1 MKAIRD
7 IIISEVEPPVNNVGW
22 LKPLSNGNFMLFF
35 FTRKGWMS
43 VSAPSITVDTTI
55 SDTSTNPVQ
64 NKVIKA
70 YIDGLVGNVAAQLA
84 QI

>member
-35 FTRKGWMS
+35 FTKKGWTS
-43 VSAPSITVDTTI
+43 VSGESLEELKFQYVQEIPDIIT
-55 SDTSTNPVQ
+55 Q
-64 NKVIKA
+64 
-70 YIDGLVGNVAAQLA
+70 
-84 QI
+84 

>member
-35 FTRKGWMS
+35 FTKKGWTS
-43 VSAPSITVDTTI
+43 VSGESLEELKLQYVQEIPDIIT
-55 SDTSTNPVQ
+55 Q
-64 NKVIKA
+64 
-70 YIDGLVGNVAAQLA
+70 
-84 QI
+84 

>member
-43 VSAPSITVDTTI
+43 VSGESPEELKLQYVQEIPDIIT
-55 SDTSTNPVQ
+55 Q
-64 NKVIKA
+64 
-70 YIDGLVGNVAAQLA
+70 
-84 QI
+84 

>member
-22 LKPLSNGNFMLFF
+22 LKPLANGNFMLFF

-43 VSAPSITVDTTI
+43 VSGESLEELKLQYVQEIPDIIT
-55 SDTSTNPVQ
+55 Q
-64 NKVIKA
+64 
-70 YIDGLVGNVAAQLA
+70 
-84 QI
+84 

>member
-43 VSAPSITVDTTI
+43 VSGESLEELKLQYVQEIPDIIT
-55 SDTSTNPVQ
+55 Q
-64 NKVIKA
+64 
-70 YIDGLVGNVAAQLA
+70 
-84 QI
+84 

>member
-43 VSAPSITVDTTI
+43 VSGESLEELKL
-55 SDTSTNPVQ
+55 Q
-64 NKVIKA
+64 
-70 YIDGLVGNVAAQLA
+70 YIQEIPDIIIQ
-84 QI
+84 

>member
-43 VSAPSITVDTTI
+43 VSGESLEELKLQY
-55 SDTSTNPVQ
+55 VQ
-64 NKVIKA
+64 EIPD
-70 YIDGLVGNVAAQLA
+70 IIIQ
-84 QI
+84 

>member
-1 MKAIRD
+1 MKAVKE

-43 VSAPSITVDTTI
+43 VSGESLEELKLQYVQEIPDIIT
-55 SDTSTNPVQ
+55 Q
-64 NKVIKA
+64 
-70 YIDGLVGNVAAQLA
+70 
-84 QI
+84 

>member
-35 FTRKGWMS
+35 FTRKGWIP
-43 VSAPSITVDTTI
+43 VSGVDTSM
-55 SDTSTNPVQ
+55 SDTSMNPVQ

>member
-1 MKAIRD
+1 MKALRD

-43 VSAPSITVDTTI
+43 VSGESLEELKLQYVQEIPDIIT
-55 SDTSTNPVQ
+55 Q
-64 NKVIKA
+64 
-70 YIDGLVGNVAAQLA
+70 
-84 QI
+84 

>member
-43 VSAPSITVDTTI
+43 VSGESLEELKLQYIQEIPDIIT
-55 SDTSTNPVQ
+55 Q
-64 NKVIKA
+64 
-70 YIDGLVGNVAAQLA
+70 
-84 QI
+84 

>member
-7 IIISEVEPPVNNVGW
+7 IIISEVEPPVNNIGW

-43 VSAPSITVDTTI
+43 VSGESLEELKLQYVQEIPDIIT
-55 SDTSTNPVQ
+55 Q
-64 NKVIKA
+64 
-70 YIDGLVGNVAAQLA
+70 
-84 QI
+84 